1 MPRIVDHGQRRRMI
15 AEALL
20 RLVAR
25 DGIETVSVRTVAA
38 EAGMS
43 AGAVQKYFATKEEIF
58 EFALELTGERLER
71 RWATLSADGD
81 YLTLLRDLLL
91 ETLPLDA
98 ERRAEMIIVTAFTA
112 RAAVRAD
119 WSERL
124 HANDRDMRTATA
136 AYLRIAQEAGQV
148 RADLPVLTLADLLLA
163 LSDGFALRLLH
174 LPLGAPGSADLLTAL
189 DLALRE
195 LLAPR
200 G

>member
-136 AYLRIAQEAGQV
+136 AYLRTAQEAGQV
-148 RADLPVLTLADLLLA
+148 RADLPVPTLADLLLA

-174 LPLGAPGSADLLTAL
+174 LPLGAPGSAELLAAL

-195 LLAPR
+195 LLVPR